1 MSRPRKRKNQRGYQC
16 PHPDCMYKGSGSPGN
31 DRASCDYFAYTGR
44 CRSTQPGGE
53 DPATCKLYIPKGT
66 NVERVKKARCEYEP
80 RWENVAKAIYD
91 AGHTDA
97 AIAAAVGVHPS
108 TIERW
113 RHKRGLKGHRDH
125 RGRFQSID
133 TEKAMELYKAGKTDK
148 EISEALLC
156 STGTIRYWRREN
168 GLKSFTSS
176 GKPKV
181 SADWDAAMRLYEK
194 GLSDVKISKELG
206 CSPQTVHRWRRRN
219 NLPTKYL
226 TKREEKKDG

>member
-16 PHPDCMYKGSGSPGN
+16 PHPDCMYKGRGSPGN

-53 DPATCKLYIPKGT
+53 DAANCKLYIPKGT

-80 RWENVAKAIYD
+80 RWENVAKSLYD
-91 AGHTDA
+91 AGHSDA
-97 AIAAAVGVHPS
+97 TIAAAVGVHPS

-113 RHKRGLKGHRDH
+113 RFKRGLKSHHGH

-133 TEKAMELYKAGKTDK
+133 TEKAMELYKAGKSDK
-148 EISEALLC
+148 EISEALAC

-168 GLKSFTSS
+168 GLKSLTSS
-176 GKPKV
+176 GAPKV
-181 SADWDAAMRLYEK
+181 PVDWTAAMRMYEQ
-194 GLSDVKISKELG
+194 GQSDRQISKQLG
-206 CSPQTVHRWRRRN
+206 CSSQTVHRWRWRN
-219 NLPTKYL
+219 NLPTKHL
-226 TKREEKKDG
+226 KRREEKKNE